1 MDEQEV
7 LTSVFIHYGSGN
19 FNNERFNHINKKDIN
34 VKPRSGGLWGS
45 IYGKDGGWEAWC
57 EAENYDKYNHKERA
71 FFKFKL
77 NPNTNLLYIDDVYVV
92 SFYKAKKRLLSK
104 LDYIDWFRVSQDYDA
119 VYFDLSKNPF
129 LYNDFYGVDCDSICV
144 FNPDCIEEVN
154 D

>member
-7 LTSVFIHYGSGN
+7 LASVFIHYGSGS
-19 FNNERFNHINKKDIN
+19 FDNECFNHISKKDIN
-34 VKPRSGGLWGS
+34 IKPRSGGLWGS

-57 EAENYDKYNHKERA
+57 EAENYDKYNHGERTS
-71 FFKFKL
+71 FKFVLK
-77 NPNTNLLYIDDVYVV
+77 PDTRLLYIDDPNLVN
-92 SFYKAKKRLLSK
+92 
-104 LDYIDWFRVSQDYDA
+104 DYIVIRHQLIMNGGTNWYKVSKDYDA

-129 LYNDFYGVDCDSICV
+129 LYNEFYGVDCDSICV